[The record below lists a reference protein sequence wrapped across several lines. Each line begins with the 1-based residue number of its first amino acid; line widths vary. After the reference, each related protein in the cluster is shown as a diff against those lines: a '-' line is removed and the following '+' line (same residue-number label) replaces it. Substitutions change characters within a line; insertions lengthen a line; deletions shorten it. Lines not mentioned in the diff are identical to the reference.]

1 MKWIGQHIWDFISR
15 FRSDVYFE
23 DLSSTSETNILV
35 VDSSGKLSKNAS
47 AGGPDETA
55 GDGDTHALK
64 IKKTTVTESQW
75 DALYTT
81 PVELVP
87 QPGANKIVVPVSCM
101 LFIDKK
107 GAEIQKN
114 PLTDL
119 NIHWN
124 TGSVGAYYIDTY
136 MHFRRFMYN
145 EPTDIT
151 YSLQSWDVEVGQS
164 LTSMVDKALMVS
176 IDSRMYYDFSN
187 PTGSYSGDGGNASII
202 TDSDIYV
209 SYYTLDVS

>member
-15 FRSDVYFE
+15 FRNDVYFE
-23 DLSSTSETNILV
+23 NTTTSSETNILV
-35 VDSSGKLSKNAS
+35 VDSDGKLTRNPS
-47 AGGPDETA
+47 AGGPDEVV
-55 GDGDTHALK
+55 GDNETHALK
-64 IKKTTVTESQW
+64 VKKTTISEAQW

-81 PVELVP
+81 PVQLVP

-114 PLTDL
+114 SLCHL
-119 NIHWN
+119 NVHWN
-124 TGSVGAYYIDTY
+124 TGSVGVYYLDTY

-145 EPTDIT
+145 EPTDVT

-164 LTSMVDKALMVS
+164 LTSMIDKALMVS
-176 IDSRMYYDFSN
+176 ISSRMFYDSSN
-187 PTGSYSGDGGNASII
+187 PTGTYSGDGSNASII

-209 SYYTLDVS
+209 SYYILDVS